1 MCPKVNK
8 IQLKS
13 SGTWPGIRKS
23 GAACLGLL
31 IEELSCSH
39 ANVGQPE
46 ALQGKV
52 KRGMEL
58 LKRIVAEWQCNCNY
72 FADQFPTLSLGG
84 VEQRDG
90 GRHRDLEPRDPNKGK
105 AFPLS
110 PKDQSRPM
118 KFGTRSLR
126 IVIETHYRQMA
137 AVEFGSV
144 SLFLA
149 LMGVG
154 HRSPPA
160 PPVGT
165 QRAQAT

>member
-84 VEQRDG
+84 SGAAGWRQIQRPGASRSEQR
-90 GRHRDLEPRDPNKGK
+90 KGFPAISQRSEQTNEILN
-105 AFPLS
+105 AF
-110 PKDQSRPM
+110 
-118 KFGTRSLR
+118 
-126 IVIETHYRQMA
+126 IA
-137 AVEFGSV
+137 NCN
-144 SLFLA
+144 
-149 LMGVG
+149 
-154 HRSPPA
+154 
-160 PPVGT
+160 
-165 QRAQAT
+165 